1 MTETL
6 STPDVKPLGLLAR
19 MVGIITAPKATFE
32 NVVKAPRPAGVLFV
46 VAAIIAIGTVAP
58 QFTEKGRQAV
68 YDVQVKT
75 AEGVAARL
83 GQPMTQEAYAALDA
97 RSRSVAWRMVG
108 LVNPFLGLP
117 IWCLLVAAVYWAAFN
132 IVLGGTATF
141 KQALAIVTHSQVI
154 GALGMVAGVPIVLL
168 SGKMNPFGPFNLG
181 ALAPTLEAGS
191 RLATFLGSVSIFGL
205 WSMLVAGTGLG
216 VLYRRS
222 GLTIGIVL
230 VVIYLLFMYGLS
242 SLFGSFMGG
251 A

>member
-6 STPDVKPLGLLAR
+6 STPDVKPLGLIAR
-19 MVGIITAPKATFE
+19 MVGVVTAPKATFE
-32 NVVKAPRPAGVLFV
+32 NVVKAPRPAGVLFL

-58 QFTEKGRQAV
+58 QFTEKGRQAML
-68 YDVQVKT
+68 DVQVKA
-75 AEGVAARL
+75 AENMATRL
-83 GQPMTQEAYAALDA
+83 GQPMGQDAYAALDA
-97 RSRSVAWRMVG
+97 RSRSVGWRMLG
-108 LVNPFLGLP
+108 MVNPFVGLP
-117 IWCLLVAAVYWAAFN
+117 IWCLLVAAVYWATFN

-154 GALGMVAGVPIVLL
+154 GALGMIAGLPIMIL
-168 SGKMNPFGPFNLG
+168 SGKMSMFGPFNLG
-181 ALAPTLEAGS
+181 ALAPTLEAGP
-191 RLATFLGSVSIFGL
+191 LATFLGSVSVFGI
-205 WSMLVAGTGLG
+205 WGMLVTGVGLG

-222 GLTIGIVL
+222 GLNIGIAL